1 MYSYET
7 SDRKRCHHKAKLH
20 YTHLLSICMP
30 AYISLSSVDQSL
42 VYSLTTSTNSKQTRR
57 STLSDSTVVS
67 PAPPWLIFAP
77 NTAKHLVL
85 TVLWQSLDRFS
96 HDFQHLAKTLSGQN
110 QTTFFSMSK
119 SVLSPSCILWRW
131 VRSESHLFEPPSYP
145 RKSSE
150 TKSLTFLLQPICY
163 LLGRFGEDRLSAVSG
178 LGDTVT

>member
-110 QTTFFSMSK
+110 QTTFF
-119 SVLSPSCILWRW
+119 RW
-131 VRSESHLFEPPSYP
+131 VNPFCRHLAFCDVGSEA
-145 RKSSE
+145 KV
-150 TKSLTFLLQPICY
+150 TFLNLPPT
-163 LLGRFGEDRLSAVSG
+163 LERVRKPKA
-178 LGDTVT
+178 